1 MQKIKYCVVILT
13 HGRAKNQKTV
23 KALRRAGYTGEI
35 ILVVDDTDDQ
45 LDDYLRLPDVTVKV
59 FSLEGEIARQI
70 DVGDNFSRTHKV
82 GRKGTPVF
90 ARNAC
95 WQIVRDAGY
104 RYHVVMDD
112 DYTAFNVRINDNGE
126 YCTSRIRRNLDKF
139 FEVSF
144 RALIDTGITC
154 LAWAQG
160 GDFIGGRENP
170 KAKGTKPWRKVMNL
184 YFMDTDK
191 AFYFPARL
199 NDDLTASIAEGQK
212 GNILMTTP
220 LVSCNQTTTQKNK
233 GGLTD
238 LYLEAGTYIKSMYSV
253 LHVPSA
259 VEIREMGDKHMR
271 IHHSVKWGHC
281 VPMIIREEWKK

>member
-112 DYTAFNVRINDNGE
+112 DYTAFD
-126 YCTSRIRRNLDKF
+126 
-139 FEVSF
+139 
-144 RALIDTGITC
+144 
-154 LAWAQG
+154 
-160 GDFIGGRENP
+160 
-170 KAKGTKPWRKVMNL
+170 VMNL

-191 AFYFPARL
+191 AFYFPARI

-220 LVSCNQTTTQKNK
+220 LASCTQTTTQKNK
-233 GGLTD
+233 GGMTD

-281 VPMIIREEWKK
+281 VPMVIREEWKK